1 MVRPTTHRARSY
13 HPSFHSPGC
22 YWGTEKYVV
31 KDFQK
36 KFPNSIK
43 KARVGFMSIDP
54 DNAIQN
60 PNYRQ
65 VCSGTTGYVEVLY
78 VELNDPA
85 TTFEPLVR
93 FFFQFHDPTTMDR
106 QGNDVGPQYGS
117 VIFCGDNEQVKAAER
132 VKNELQLLMDKGA
145 IRQYINDRVTTKI
158 VPATSFV
165 EAHEDHQEYL
175 AKNPFGYC
183 NHAMRFDEWPALN

>member
-1 MVRPTTHRARSY
+1 MPLI
-13 HPSFHSPGC
+13 PPGC

-36 KFPNSIK
+36 KFPGSVK
-43 KARVGFMSIDP
+43 TARVGFMSIDP
-54 DNAIQN
+54 DNAVKD

-85 TTFEPLVR
+85 TTYEPLIR
-93 FFFQFHDPTTMDR
+93 FFFQFHDPTTKDR

-117 VIFCGDNEQVKAAER
+117 VIFCGDEEQTKVATR
-132 VKNELQLLMDKGA
+132 VKDDLQRLIDNGKVNQFA
-145 IRQYINDRVTTKI
+145 NDSVTTRI
-158 VPATSFV
+158 IPITPFV

-183 NHAMRFDEWPALN
+183 NHAIRFEEWPSIN